1 MLSRFP
7 FEFSRNGTRSS
18 DDEFETIDEYIETFP
33 AGIQETLEEL
43 RRTIRE
49 AAPNAEETISFQIP
63 TFEQEG
69 IVVHFA
75 AFDEHI
81 GFYPTPSGMT
91 AFDEELSAYEGGKG
105 SVKFPLDEP
114 IPFDLV
120 REITEY
126 RVEEN
131 VEDQD

>member
-1 MLSRFP
+1 MS
-7 FEFSRNGTRSS
+7 SS
-18 DDEFETIDEYIETFP
+18 DDEFETIDEYIKTFP
-33 AGIQETLEEL
+33 AEIQETLEEL

-49 AAPNAEETISFQIP
+49 AAPNAEETISYQIP

-91 AFDEELSAYEGGKG
+91 AFEEELSTYERGKG

-114 IPFDLV
+114 LPFDLV

-131 VEDQD
+131 VGDPD